1 MSKAM
6 KKGAILA
13 ALIMSIGLA
22 GCATTGQ
29 EQALEDR
36 VAALESALSAAQSA
50 AAAAS
55 SAASDA
61 SSAAQGAQNT
71 ANQAM
76 QAASSAQACCDANGE
91 RISRMFEKANRK

>member
-1 MSKAM
+1 MSKSM
-6 KKGAILA
+6 KKGAMLA
-13 ALIMSIGLA
+13 ALVMSIGLA
-22 GCATTGQ
+22 GCATTDGL
-29 EQALEDR
+29 ADR
-36 VAALESALSAAQSA
+36 VSALESAVSAAQSA
-50 AAAAS
+50 ANAAA

-91 RISRMFEKANRK
+91 RISRMFEKASSK

>member
-6 KKGAILA
+6 KKGAMLA
-13 ALIMSIGLA
+13 ALVMSIGLA
-22 GCATTGQ
+22 GCATTDG
-29 EQALEDR
+29 LEDR
-36 VAALESALSAAQSA
+36 VAALERAVSAAQSA
-50 AAAAS
+50 ANAAA

-76 QAASSAQACCDANGE
+76 QAASGAQACCDANGE
-91 RISRMFEKANRK
+91 RISRMFEKASRK

>member
-13 ALIMSIGLA
+13 ALVMSIGLA
-22 GCATTGQ
+22 GCATTGG
-29 EQALEDR
+29 LEDR
-36 VAALESALSAAQSA
+36 VSALESAVSAAQKAANSA
-50 AAAAS
+50 A

-91 RISRMFEKANRK
+91 RISRMFEKASSK